1 MNIYLYKLKG
11 ILHIRCN
18 LYVPT
23 KFVMRLTA
31 SSKVAA
37 AGRAAVHQPLQEEEF
52 LILHQHQTMDLNSE
66 P

>member
-31 SSKVAA
+31 SKVAA
-37 AGRAAVHQPLQEEEF
+37 ASRAAVNQPLQEEEF
-52 LILHQHQTMDLNSE
+52 LILHQHHTMDLNSE